1 MQGIERSYL
10 EFAVKAIAKVYGHFL
25 ATEVKEILNGVYYG
39 KKDTKGVDAIPEILL
54 KETLEKFSKDAVLI
68 TEEND
73 KYALRDLPD
82 STDLSA
88 WPLIFIS
95 DPTDRSKFILRLLDE
110 MLKQCVLEKSSKK
123 TCEEVTVR
131 QLFKNLDPFEF
142 WKKVGEDPIK
152 VTGPT
157 TSLSCI
163 DKGQVLF
170 SVLANYITG
179 DMTIACESGVYGV
192 DLNNF
197 SDDTQITL
205 RKVLRKENEITFL
218 SIRSRRKK
226 LKKRADIFNDFKR
239 FVTFLG
245 DKNKKGYQENFR
257 DSMIFMGDGQA
268 QKFVHHKQPG
278 GPARILYHSEYY
290 TDKSIIG
297 FIMANG
303 EKITEWI
310 HWLPYVR
317 FVKNSEGSRAFR
329 MFEIFTDRLWSKGG
343 ILMSTPPAYSIFRK
357 KRKNDNSYF
366 LNVHGLRSYDQPSHF
381 RSMIVIAPSDNEWI
395 VTTMKKYNYREI
407 VF

>member
-357 KRKNDNSYF
+357 K
-366 LNVHGLRSYDQPSHF
+366 
-381 RSMIVIAPSDNEWI
+381 
-395 VTTMKKYNYREI
+395 KKKR
-407 VF
+407 